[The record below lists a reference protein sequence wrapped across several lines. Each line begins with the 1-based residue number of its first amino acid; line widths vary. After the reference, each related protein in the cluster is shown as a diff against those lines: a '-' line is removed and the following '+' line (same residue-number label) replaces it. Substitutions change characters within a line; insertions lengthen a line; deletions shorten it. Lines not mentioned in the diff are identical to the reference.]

1 VHRIW
6 AYDLKTNAST
16 ETAYTATGGFWNG
29 QTWTRDGE
37 TIYLAT
43 VNGELYKLDVETE
56 VFTHL
61 GHFLPK
67 EEHGAGV
74 RVDYLYGITLSAEE
88 KRIYGI
94 PRPSRSGGSN
104 LYSYEIAT
112 GAITLGNWS
121 QPSTPAATCVIR
133 RVISTLPGLVTASLG
148 KVKCAFPSCIPPDS
162 RGNINL
168 ARFGDGEF
176 WEAIAR
182 LAIVHPAGTEVVSEA
197 CAAVRRPGAPP
208 PVSRRTTQ
216 ISENVGC
223 RFPILR
229 QPSLPR
235 SEQALANTAT
245 EAGTPESFL
254 RVPMGHD
261 AAYVRGTGAHR
272 QFRPGSV
279 RRHSDV

>member
-1 VHRIW
+1 LSREVVVTKKGKIYTYRGTEDPAQRDRVHRIW

-112 GAITLGNWS
+112 GAITLVGELEPAVYTGSHMRDS
-121 QPSTPAATCVIR
+121 Q
-133 RVISTLPGLVTASLG
+133 
-148 KVKCAFPSCIPPDS
+148 
-162 RGNINL
+162 GNIYF
-168 ARFGDGEF
+168 ARFGDGES
-176 WEAIAR
+176 WEGKVR
-182 LAIVHPAGTEVVSEA
+182 LSIVHPSGFAGQYQPRQ
-197 CAAVRRPGAPP
+197 VR
-208 PVSRRTTQ
+208 
-216 ISENVGC
+216 
-223 RFPILR
+223 
-229 QPSLPR
+229 
-235 SEQALANTAT
+235 
-245 EAGTPESFL
+245 
-254 RVPMGHD
+254 
-261 AAYVRGTGAHR
+261 
-272 QFRPGSV
+272 
-279 RRHSDV
+279 

>member
-1 VHRIW
+1 LSREVVVTKKGKIYTYRGTEDPAQRDRVHRIW

-176 WEAIAR
+176 GELLRALPSCI
-182 LAIVHPAGTEVVSEA
+182 
-197 CAAVRRPGAPP
+197 P
-208 PVSRRTTQ
+208 PV
-216 ISENVGC
+216 
-223 RFPILR
+223 LR
-229 QPSLPR
+229 
-235 SEQALANTAT
+235 
-245 EAGTPESFL
+245 SFL
-254 RVPMGHD
+254 KLAQPCVGLEL
-261 AAYVRGTGAHR
+261 
-272 QFRPGSV
+272 
-279 RRHSDV
+279 RRR